1 MLRLSHKK
9 HVYETVTN
17 LSNSLYNICSRET
30 FEVSVADL
38 HNLNFNEL
46 DYATTDFPGFWRNLL
61 E

>member
-30 FEVSVADL
+30 FQVSVAGL

-46 DYATTDFPGFWRNLL
+46 DYATTDFPGF
-61 E
+61 